1 MRLFPLCVS
10 GLRWQP
16 SFLWSITGLLTGWF
30 STCWSWSLCRAI
42 LDILRVYIMVC
53 DSSKITDNEKAME
66 WFHGLGSQDN
76 LRNCIKGSK
85 HWAVVAHAFNPCT
98 QEAEAGRA
106 LSWRPAWTT
115 SEFQDSHSYKERLA
129 SKKEPQT
136 PKSNEYTKTQQNKKL
151 ILFAQCF
158 YTVRIPLPCWKAF
171 LLSTNQGNLCACN
184 LHKEQGK
191 MAKQTKRCRFLNGYF

>member
-1 MRLFPLCVS
+1 MTKAYAMISAVCL
-10 GLRWQP
+10 QK
-16 SFLWSITGLLTGWF
+16 LLTHQTWWH
-30 STCWSWSLCRAI
+30 TPLI
-42 LDILRVYIMVC
+42 
-53 DSSKITDNEKAME
+53 
-66 WFHGLGSQDN
+66 
-76 LRNCIKGSK
+76 
-85 HWAVVAHAFNPCT
+85 P
-98 QEAEAGRA
+98 AEAGRA